1 MYRIKINNIGYVKS
15 VEFNVDSSLL
25 VVPTTMPNEAE
36 LFGKDQAK
44 RYCNIL
50 NYENQSKNITFSIEE
65 IPSE

>member
-36 LFGKDQAK
+36 LFEKTKPKDIVI
-44 RYCNIL
+44 Y
-50 NYENQSKNITFSIEE
+50 
-65 IPSE
+65 